1 MTVAKINDRNGA
13 PSLSING
20 EDFSLMAMTT
30 RIADEDYLRSLREA
44 GVRIFFVFANTDW
57 LRPGKT
63 IEEAKSWNEMSGF
76 QAFRAEAERLLRVV
90 PDAYIIVRIGMH
102 PPVSWMES
110 HPDDLLRYNNGETIP
125 CVINSEVHYD
135 QVPGC
140 YSLSSEAWRKD
151 GTEALKQFCDEV
163 EASSFADRVIGY
175 FLGAGGTSE
184 WYYVNQISEAGRNM
198 YADISPAF
206 RKEYGRLL
214 REKYGTEEALR
225 KAWGKED
232 ASFDAPIIPDLHE
245 REYMDIDKKIIHS
258 LVTFEYA
265 DRWDDGIHYN
275 NAEPTRKG
283 VFLNVNGYRYVYDF
297 FRAWH
302 DGTAS
307 TIIHFAKYLKSRCPD
322 ILVGSFYGS
331 LGCTDYFGGSTATG
345 TRRILNSGVVDFL
358 AAPGVYNNRWPG
370 GYIAQREVQD
380 SFRLRNMLYLSE
392 EDSRTHLDCDYY
404 RDSNYLFNIQDT
416 LNTLKRDF
424 ARNLCENTFAWWFDQ
439 HQNGGRY
446 KHEDIYAMMRV
457 QQRMALAAAKHGEV
471 KKNEI
476 AIIFDEDSVHLV
488 SKGTNATMLDYYRTS
503 DLARIGAP
511 VDYYYHDDMS
521 DDRMPDYKLYL
532 MLNTFS
538 LTDAEREAIRK
549 KAAKN
554 HATVVWMYAPGFV
567 NFDRDVP
574 MDNANIEDI
583 TGMKVE
589 RIDETHSVKFRL
601 TAPDHP
607 ALRHAVPDRYYG
619 WIDRDVSSTIWVGS
633 VLDVPFQN
641 PCFTIRESEDVTILG
656 RYSVD
661 NKPALAL
668 KDNGEFVS
676 VYCTAQILRAELLTS
691 LAEYAGCHIYGYEDD
706 CIYANENYVNI
717 HAQYTG
723 KHTLHFKKKCSP
735 YEVYEGK
742 TYGKD
747 IDTLELDMYRGQT
760 LTFCVNDALT
770 AFLDGESC

>member
-1 MTVAKINDRNGA
+1 MITAKINTQNGT
-13 PSLSING
+13 PSLTVNG
-20 EDFSLMAMTT
+20 EDLSLMAMTT
-30 RIADEDYLRSLREA
+30 RIADDDYLRSLREA
-44 GVRIFFVFANTDW
+44 GVRVFFVFANTDW

-63 IEEAKSWNEMSGF
+63 LEETDNWSEWSGF
-76 QAFRAEAERLLRVV
+76 QAFRAEAEHLLRVV
-90 PDAYIIVRIGMH
+90 PDAYIIIRVGMH

-110 HPDDLLRYNNGETIP
+110 HPDELLRYNNGETIP

-135 QVPGC
+135 KVPGC
-140 YSLSSEAWRKD
+140 YSLSSSQWRKD
-151 GTEALKQFCDEV
+151 GTEALRRFCDEV
-163 EASSFADRVIGY
+163 EASSFADRVIGF

-184 WYYVNQISEAGRNM
+184 WYYVNQISEPGRNM

-206 RKEYGRLL
+206 RREYGRLL
-214 REKYGTEEALR
+214 REKYGTEENLR
-225 KAWGKED
+225 KAWGRED
-232 ASFDAPIIPDLHE
+232 ATFDAPIIPDLHE

-258 LVTFEYA
+258 LVSFEYA

-283 VFLNVNGYRYVYDF
+283 VFLNVNSYRYVYDF

-307 TIIHFAKYLKSRCPD
+307 TIIHFAAFLKSRCPNL
-322 ILVGSFYGS
+322 LVGSFYGS
-331 LGCTDYFGGSTATG
+331 LGCTDYYGSSTATG
-345 TRRILNSGVVDFL
+345 TRRILDSGVVDFL

-370 GYIAQREVQD
+370 GYVAQREVQD
-380 SFRLRNMLYLSE
+380 SFNLRNMLYLSE

-404 RDSNYLFNIQDT
+404 RDSNYLFTIQDT

-439 HQNGGRY
+439 HEQGGRY
-446 KHEDIYAMMRV
+446 KHEDIYKMMAV
-457 QQRMALAAAKHGEV
+457 QQRIALEAAKHGTP

-476 AIIFDEDSVHLV
+476 AVIFDEDSVHLV
-488 SKGTNATMLDYYRTS
+488 SKGTNATMLDLYRTS

-532 MLNTFS
+532 MLNTFNLS
-538 LTDAEREAIRK
+538 DAEREAIRK
-549 KAAKN
+549 KAARN

-567 NFDRDVP
+567 NFDKDVP

-583 TGMKVE
+583 TGMRIE
-589 RIDETHSVKFRL
+589 RIDETHSVKFRI
-601 TAPDHP
+601 TAPEHP
-607 ALRHAVPDRYYG
+607 ALRRAVPDRYYG

-633 VLDVPFQN
+633 ALDVPFQN
-641 PCFTIRESEDVTILG
+641 PCFTIRESDDVTILG

-668 KDNGEFVS
+668 RDNGDFVS

-717 HAQYTG
+717 HAAYTG
-723 KHTLHFKKKCSP
+723 KHTLHFKKKCNP

-742 TYGKD
+742 CYGKD
-747 IDTLELDMYRGQT
+747 IDTLELELYRGQT
-760 LTFCVNDALT
+760 LTFCVNDDLT
-770 AFLDGESC
+770 AVLADENR